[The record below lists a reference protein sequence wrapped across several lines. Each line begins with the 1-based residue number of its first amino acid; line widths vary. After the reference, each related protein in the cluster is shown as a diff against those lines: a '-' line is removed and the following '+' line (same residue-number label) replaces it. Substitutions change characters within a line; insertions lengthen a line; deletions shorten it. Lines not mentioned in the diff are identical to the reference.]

1 MTDRVLSVT
10 IALRQQFKT
19 QEVIMNRLICLLLLV
34 FLATISSSSAGP
46 LDDIMKGIKK
56 APLAAGGGS
65 DEATTASG
73 LKEALSI
80 GTGNAVTSVS
90 KLDGYFTN
98 QMIKILLPKNIQTAA
113 DVLGKLGYQKQVDDF
128 ILSMNRAAENAAP
141 KARKFFVDA
150 IKEMTFDDAV
160 KILRG
165 NDTSAT
171 EYFKSKTFDKIYA
184 EFKPSVSASMNKVGV
199 TRSYKEMTKKYTS
212 TVPFGGG
219 MESVDLDHYV
229 TTKALDGLFYMVGQ
243 EEKKI
248 RTNPAARTT
257 ELLRQVFGK

>member
-1 MTDRVLSVT
+1 
-10 IALRQQFKT
+10 
-19 QEVIMNRLICLLLLV
+19 
-34 FLATISSSSAGP
+34 
-46 LDDIMKGIKK
+46 MKGIKK
-56 APLAAGGGS
+56 SPSTTGS
-65 DEATTASG
+65 SSGEATTASG

-90 KLDGYFTN
+90 KSDGYFMN
-98 QMIKILLPKNIQTAA
+98 QLIKILLPENIQTAA
-113 DVLGKLGYQKQVDDF
+113 GFLGKLGYQKQVDDF

-165 NDTSAT
+165 SDTAAT
-171 EYFKSKTFDKIYA
+171 EYFKSKTFEKIYA
-184 EFKPSVSASMNKVGV
+184 EFKPSVSTSMNKVGV
-199 TRSYKEMTKKYTS
+199 TRSYKEMTGKYTS
-212 TVPFGGG
+212 SVPFGN
-219 MESVDLDHYV
+219 MESIDLDHYV
-229 TTKALDGLFYMVGQ
+229 TTKALDGLFFMVGQ

-257 ELLRQVFGK
+257 DLLRQVFGK

>member
-1 MTDRVLSVT
+1 
-10 IALRQQFKT
+10 
-19 QEVIMNRLICLLLLV
+19 MNRLICLLLLLFV
-34 FLATISSSSAGP
+34 FLITINPCSAGP

-56 APLAAGGGS
+56 SPLATGGGS

-90 KLDGYFTN
+90 KSDGYFMN

-113 DVLGKLGYQKQVDDF
+113 DVLGKLGYQRQVDDF
-128 ILSMNRAAENAAP
+128 ILSMNRAAENAGP

-165 NDTSAT
+165 SDTSAT

-199 TRSYKEMTKKYTS
+199 TRSYKEMTGKYTS
-212 TVPFGGG
+212 TVPFGN

-229 TTKALDGLFYMVGQ
+229 TTKALDGLFFMVGQ

>member
-1 MTDRVLSVT
+1 
-10 IALRQQFKT
+10 
-19 QEVIMNRLICLLLLV
+19 MNKFICLLLLV
-34 FLATISSSSAGP
+34 FFVTVSICSAGP

-56 APLAAGGGS
+56 VPSAGGSSS

-90 KLDGYFTN
+90 KSDGYFMN
-98 QMIKILLPKNIQTAA
+98 QLIKILLPKNIQTAA

-165 NDTSAT
+165 SDTSAT
-171 EYFKSKTFDKIYA
+171 EYFKSKTFNKIYA

-199 TRSYKEMTKKYTS
+199 TRSYKEMTGKYTS
-212 TVPFGGG
+212 SVPFGN

-229 TTKALDGLFYMVGQ
+229 TTKALDGLFFMVGQ

-257 ELLRQVFGK
+257 DLLKQVFGK

>member
-1 MTDRVLSVT
+1 
-10 IALRQQFKT
+10 
-19 QEVIMNRLICLLLLV
+19 MNKFICLLLLV
-34 FLATISSSSAGP
+34 FFVTVSICSAGP

-56 APLAAGGGS
+56 VPSAGGSSS

-80 GTGNAVTSVS
+80 GTGNAVTAVS
-90 KLDGYFTN
+90 KSDGYFMN
-98 QMIKILLPKNIQTAA
+98 QLIKILLPKNIQTAA

-165 NDTSAT
+165 SDTSAT

-184 EFKPSVSASMNKVGV
+184 AFKPPVSESMNKVGV
-199 TRSYKEMTKKYTS
+199 TRSYKEMTGKYTS
-212 TVPFGGG
+212 SVPFGN

-229 TTKALDGLFYMVGQ
+229 TTKTLDGLFFMVGQ

-257 ELLRQVFGK
+257 DLLRQVFGK

>member
-1 MTDRVLSVT
+1 MGLLSLG
-10 IALRQQFKT
+10 IF
-19 QEVIMNRLICLLLLV
+19 LIV
-34 FLATISSSSAGP
+34 FSVCSAGP
-46 LDDIMKGIKK
+46 LDDIVKGIKK
-56 APLAAGGGS
+56 APSFTGGSS

-98 QMIKILLPKNIQTAA
+98 QLIKILLPKNIQTAA
-113 DVLGKLGYQKQVDDF
+113 DVLGKLGYQKQVDSF
-128 ILSMNRAAENAAP
+128 VLSMNRAAEAAAP

-165 NDTSAT
+165 SDTAAT

-184 EFKPSVSASMNKVGV
+184 AFKPSVSESMNKVGV
-199 TRSYKEMTKKYTS
+199 TRSYKEMTGKYTS
-212 TVPFGGG
+212 SVPFGN

-229 TTKALDGLFYMVGQ
+229 TTKALDGLFFMVGE

-257 ELLRQVFGK
+257 ELLKQVFGK

>member
-1 MTDRVLSVT
+1 VKKRIFLLFTGILIIVSSV
-10 IALRQQFKT
+10 
-19 QEVIMNRLICLLLLV
+19 C
-34 FLATISSSSAGP
+34 SAGP

-56 APLAAGGGS
+56 VPSGAGSGP

-98 QMIKILLPKNIQTAA
+98 QLIKILLPKNIQTAA
-113 DVLGKLGYQKQVDDF
+113 DVLGKLGYQKQVDNF
-128 ILSMNRAAENAAP
+128 ILSMNRAAEAAAP

-165 NDTSAT
+165 SDTSAT

-199 TRSYKEMTKKYTS
+199 TRSYKEMTGKYS
-212 TVPFGGG
+212 SSVPFGN

-229 TTKALDGLFYMVGQ
+229 TTKALDGLFFMVGE

-257 ELLRQVFGK
+257 ELLKQVFGK

>member
-1 MTDRVLSVT
+1 MKRF
-10 IALRQQFKT
+10 IG
-19 QEVIMNRLICLLLLV
+19 LLFLGV
-34 FLATISSSSAGP
+34 FIVSSSVCFAGP
-46 LDDIMKGIKK
+46 LDDIVKGIKK
-56 APLAAGGGS
+56 APSLAGGGS

-90 KLDGYFTN
+90 KLDGYFSN
-98 QMIKILLPKNIQTAA
+98 EMIKILLPKNIQTAA
-113 DVLGKLGYQKQVDDF
+113 NVLSKLGYQKQVDAF

-150 IKEMTFDDAV
+150 VKEMTFDDAV
-160 KILRG
+160 KILQG
-165 NDTSAT
+165 SNTAAT
-171 EYFKSKTFDKIYA
+171 EYFKSKTFDKIYG

-199 TRSYKEMTKKYTS
+199 TRSYKEMTGKYTS
-212 TVPFGGG
+212 SVPFGN

-229 TTKALDGLFYMVGQ
+229 TTKALDGLFYMVGE

>member
-1 MTDRVLSVT
+1 
-10 IALRQQFKT
+10 
-19 QEVIMNRLICLLLLV
+19 
-34 FLATISSSSAGP
+34 
-46 LDDIMKGIKK
+46 MKGIKK
-56 APLAAGGGS
+56 VPSAGGSSS

-90 KLDGYFTN
+90 KSDGYFMN
-98 QMIKILLPKNIQTAA
+98 QLIKILLPKNIQTAA

-165 NDTSAT
+165 SDTSAT
-171 EYFKSKTFDKIYA
+171 EYFKSKTFNNIYA

-199 TRSYKEMTKKYTS
+199 TRSYKEMTGKYTS
-212 TVPFGGG
+212 SVPFGN

-229 TTKALDGLFYMVGQ
+229 TTKALDGLFFMVGE

-257 ELLRQVFGK
+257 DLLKQVFGK

>member
-1 MTDRVLSVT
+1 
-10 IALRQQFKT
+10 
-19 QEVIMNRLICLLLLV
+19 MNRFICLFVLV
-34 FLATISSSSAGP
+34 FFITVPVCSAGP

-56 APLAAGGGS
+56 VPSAAGSGS

-90 KLDGYFTN
+90 TLDGYFTN
-98 QMIKILLPKNIQTAA
+98 QLIKILLPKNIQTAA
-113 DVLGKLGYQKQVDDF
+113 DVLGKLGYQKQVDNF
-128 ILSMNRAAENAAP
+128 ILSMNRAAEGAAP

-165 NDTSAT
+165 NNTAAT

-199 TRSYKEMTKKYTS
+199 TRSYKEMTGKYTS
-212 TVPFGGG
+212 SVPFGN
-219 MESVDLDHYV
+219 MESIDLDHYV
-229 TTKALDGLFYMVGQ
+229 TTKALDGLFFMVGE

>member
-1 MTDRVLSVT
+1 VKRF
-10 IALRQQFKT
+10 IG
-19 QEVIMNRLICLLLLV
+19 LLFLGV
-34 FLATISSSSAGP
+34 FIVSSSVCFAGP
-46 LDDIMKGIKK
+46 LDDIVKGIKK
-56 APLAAGGGS
+56 APSLAGGGS

-90 KLDGYFTN
+90 KLDGYFSN
-98 QMIKILLPKNIQTAA
+98 EMIKILLPKNIQTAA
-113 DVLGKLGYQKQVDDF
+113 NVLSKLGYQKQVDAF

-150 IKEMTFDDAV
+150 VKEMTFDDAV
-160 KILRG
+160 KILQG
-165 NDTSAT
+165 SNTAAT
-171 EYFKSKTFDKIYA
+171 EYFKSKTFDKIYG

-199 TRSYKEMTKKYTS
+199 TRSYKEMTGKYTS
-212 TVPFGGG
+212 SVPFGN

-229 TTKALDGLFYMVGQ
+229 TTKALDGLFYMVGE

>member
-1 MTDRVLSVT
+1 MKRF
-10 IALRQQFKT
+10 IG
-19 QEVIMNRLICLLLLV
+19 LLFLGV
-34 FLATISSSSAGP
+34 FIVSSSVCFAGP
-46 LDDIMKGIKK
+46 LDDIVKGIKK
-56 APLAAGGGS
+56 APSLAGGGS

-90 KLDGYFTN
+90 KLDGYFSN
-98 QMIKILLPKNIQTAA
+98 EMIKILLPKNIQTAA
-113 DVLGKLGYQKQVDDF
+113 NVLSKLGYQKQVDAF

-150 IKEMTFDDAV
+150 VKEMTFDDAV
-160 KILRG
+160 KILQG
-165 NDTSAT
+165 SNTAAT
-171 EYFKSKTFDKIYA
+171 EYFKSKTFDKIYG

-199 TRSYKEMTKKYTS
+199 TRSYKEMTVKYTS
-212 TVPFGGG
+212 SVPFGN

-229 TTKALDGLFYMVGQ
+229 TTKALDGLFYMVGE

>member
-1 MTDRVLSVT
+1 MKRFIGLLS
-10 IALRQQFKT
+10 LG
-19 QEVIMNRLICLLLLV
+19 V
-34 FLATISSSSAGP
+34 FIVSSSVCFAGP
-46 LDDIMKGIKK
+46 LDDIVKGIKK
-56 APLAAGGGS
+56 APSLAGGSS

-90 KLDGYFTN
+90 KLDGYFSN
-98 QMIKILLPKNIQTAA
+98 EMIKILLPKNIQTAA
-113 DVLGKLGYQKQVDDF
+113 NVLSKLGYQKQVDAF

-150 IKEMTFDDAV
+150 VKEMTFDDAV
-160 KILRG
+160 KILQG
-165 NDTSAT
+165 SNTAAT
-171 EYFKSKTFDKIYA
+171 EYFKSKTFDKIYG

-199 TRSYKEMTKKYTS
+199 TRSYKEMTGKYTS
-212 TVPFGGG
+212 SVPFGN

-229 TTKALDGLFYMVGQ
+229 TTKALDGLFYMVGE

>member
-1 MTDRVLSVT
+1 VKKCMGLLSLG
-10 IALRQQFKT
+10 IF
-19 QEVIMNRLICLLLLV
+19 LIV
-34 FLATISSSSAGP
+34 FSVCSAGP
-46 LDDIMKGIKK
+46 LDDIVKGIKK
-56 APLAAGGGS
+56 APSFTGGSS

-98 QMIKILLPKNIQTAA
+98 QLIKILLPKNIQTAA
-113 DVLGKLGYQKQVDDF
+113 DVLGKLGYQKQVDSF
-128 ILSMNRAAENAAP
+128 VLSMNRAAEAAAP

-165 NDTSAT
+165 SDTAAT

-184 EFKPSVSASMNKVGV
+184 AFKPSVSESMNKVGV
-199 TRSYKEMTKKYTS
+199 TRSYKEMTGKYTS
-212 TVPFGGG
+212 SVPFGN

-229 TTKALDGLFYMVGQ
+229 TTKALDGLFFMVGE

-257 ELLRQVFGK
+257 ELLKQVFGK

>member
-1 MTDRVLSVT
+1 MKKRIFLLFTGILIIVSSV
-10 IALRQQFKT
+10 
-19 QEVIMNRLICLLLLV
+19 C
-34 FLATISSSSAGP
+34 SAGP

-56 APLAAGGGS
+56 VPTVAGGGS

-98 QMIKILLPKNIQTAA
+98 QLIKILLPKNIQTAA
-113 DVLGKLGYQKQVDDF
+113 DVLGKLGYQKQVDNF

-150 IKEMTFDDAV
+150 IKEMTFDDAM
-160 KILRG
+160 KIFRG
-165 NDTSAT
+165 NDTAAT

-199 TRSYKEMTKKYTS
+199 TRSYKEMTGKYTS
-212 TVPFGGG
+212 SVPFGN

-229 TTKALDGLFYMVGQ
+229 TTKALDGLFFMVGE

-257 ELLRQVFGK
+257 ELLKQVFGK

>member
-1 MTDRVLSVT
+1 MKCMGLLSLG
-10 IALRQQFKT
+10 IF
-19 QEVIMNRLICLLLLV
+19 LIV
-34 FLATISSSSAGP
+34 SSVCSAGP
-46 LDDIMKGIKK
+46 LDDIVKGIKK
-56 APLAAGGGS
+56 APSFTGGSS

-98 QMIKILLPKNIQTAA
+98 QLIKILLPKNIQTAA
-113 DVLGKLGYQKQVDDF
+113 DVLGKLGYQKQVDSF
-128 ILSMNRAAENAAP
+128 ILSMNRAAEAAAP

-165 NDTSAT
+165 SDTAAT

-184 EFKPSVSASMNKVGV
+184 AFKPSVSESMNKVGV
-199 TRSYKEMTKKYTS
+199 TRSYKEMTGKYTS
-212 TVPFGGG
+212 SVPFGN

-229 TTKALDGLFYMVGQ
+229 TTKALDGLFFMVGE

-257 ELLRQVFGK
+257 ELLKQVFGK